1 MTQRQPP
8 KLLLTLTAVS
18 FGAFLLARLLGH

>member
-8 KLLLTLTAVS
+8 KLWFALTAVS